1 MSRRKARFPGVGAK
15 GNPKGEFSI
24 DPPRRKEM
32 KETFGTRFARLRK
45 EKGLT
50 QDFVAEKA
58 NVSPQ
63 AVSKWENDI
72 NMPDITLLPMLSDLL
87 GVTTDEL
94 LGKETVPAVRMLDA
108 SQKKPFE
115 QMLLR
120 IVVDSKDGDKV
131 RVNLPLSLVKICLET
146 GLSMPEVSGNKATAE
161 ALSNID
167 WQQMFSLIEKGVIGE
182 LVSVQSADGDNVSI
196 VVE

>member
-1 MSRRKARFPGVGAK
+1 
-15 GNPKGEFSI
+15 
-24 DPPRRKEM
+24 M

-94 LGKETVPAVRMLDA
+94 LGKETVPAVRMLDT
-108 SQKKPFE
+108 SQKKPFD

>member
-1 MSRRKARFPGVGAK
+1 
-15 GNPKGEFSI
+15 
-24 DPPRRKEM
+24 M

-87 GVTTDEL
+87 GVT
-94 LGKETVPAVRMLDA
+94 TVPAVRMLDA

>member
-1 MSRRKARFPGVGAK
+1 
-15 GNPKGEFSI
+15 
-24 DPPRRKEM
+24 M

-50 QDFVAEKA
+50 QDYVAEKA

-72 NMPDITLLPMLSDLL
+72 NMPDITLLPLLSDML

-94 LGKETVPAVRMLDA
+94 LGKEQLPAVRMQDSA
-108 SQKKPFE
+108 QKKPFE
-115 QMLLR
+115 QMMLR
-120 IVVDSKDGDKV
+120 IVVDSQDGDKV
-131 RVNLPLSLVKICLET
+131 RVNLPLSLVKVCIEA
-146 GLSMPEVSGNKATAE
+146 GLSMPEVSGNKATAQ
-161 ALSNID
+161 ALASMD
-167 WQQMFSLIEKGVIGE
+167 WQQMFSLIEKGVVGE
-182 LVSVQSADGDNVSI
+182 IVSVQSADGDNVSI

>member
-1 MSRRKARFPGVGAK
+1 MA
-15 GNPKGEFSI
+15 
-24 DPPRRKEM
+24 PPRRKEM

-94 LGKETVPAVRMLDA
+94 LGKETVPEVRMLDA

-146 GLSMPEVSGNKATAE
+146 GLSMPEVSGNKATVE